1 MNVNCVRNSE
11 TKVHGTG
18 PRASHTGPVRVPVI
32 TGGNDA
38 SIEQSTPRNPARKQE
53 HVHLSCLLYNNSV
66 EIQEAELS

>member
-1 MNVNCVRNSE
+1 M
-11 TKVHGTG
+11 KVHGTG

-32 TGGNDA
+32 RGGNDA

-53 HVHLSCLLYNNSV
+53 RVHLSCLLYNNSV

>member
-1 MNVNCVRNSE
+1 MNAKFVRNSE

-38 SIEQSTPRNPARKQE
+38 SIEQSTPR
-53 HVHLSCLLYNNSV
+53 
-66 EIQEAELS
+66 